1 MGIGDPSRSVSR
13 MHVFLFQW
21 TVNGDNGADGN
32 LAQRHV
38 DGELRF
44 QLGRFG
50 IMSKMV
56 EGAAWETNSKI
67 GNATHI
73 LAQV

>member
-1 MGIGDPSRSVSR
+1 MNNA
-13 MHVFLFQW
+13 FLFQW
-21 TVNGDNGADGN
+21 TVNGDNGTDGN

-44 QLGRFG
+44 QGGEFR

-56 EGAAWETNSKI
+56 EEAARETHSKI
-67 GNATHI
+67 GNATQM

>member
-1 MGIGDPSRSVSR
+1 

-21 TVNGDNGADGN
+21 TVNGENGADGN

-38 DGELRF
+38 DGELRVQEGGF
-44 QLGRFG
+44 RN
-50 IMSKMV
+50 MSKMV
-56 EGAAWETNSKI
+56 EEAAQEMHSKI
-67 GNATHI
+67 GIVTHI

>member
-1 MGIGDPSRSVSR
+1 

-21 TVNGDNGADGN
+21 TVNGDNGTDGI

-38 DGELRF
+38 EGELRL
-44 QLGRFG
+44 QEGGFG
-50 IMSKMV
+50 IMSKTV
-56 EGAAWETNSKI
+56 DAAARETHSKI

-73 LAQV
+73 LAAQV